1 MPNYSNITVVAVLDN
16 NGELHKINYEQLAN
30 LPSSM
35 KNPHALIIFGQ
46 RYDGSSETTITPS
59 LATSTTRGCVM
70 PVTKTSEM
78 IQDVGVDAAGK
89 LYTKGLTVDQVV
101 TAFSTNPVS
110 SDGVRNYVTN
120 NTVQINQNIQR
131 TKEEIEQESKTRDA
145 NLQNE
150 IDTVET
156 SVQDLQTLTQQKF
169 KQLDD
174 YISDA
179 DKVSKQYA
187 SAISDLKTANS
198 ALTDRV
204 TTNEQNIQFNKD
216 DITSLKPQ
224 VSQLRDDLDE
234 VKSRNIGYFFS
245 SISAMNTWIANDDN
259 KRLLGV
265 GVCLYITGN
274 TSLFFVWNGT
284 QAIRVNI
291 LDDIAGGYL
300 PATNPTGTGYFKMNN
315 NVISSGAAAFGFD
328 NIAGGLYS
336 FVAGHGVSANNEAQS
351 VVGKYNATPKSDEMF
366 SVGAGTDAENKKTVY
381 VVTDEGTS
389 RSYGDVTAFDE
400 DLDVPESVD
409 KSKAKIAITI
419 SNMPDNVKVRVDYDY
434 LVSEVT
440 QNNLFIYTF
449 TYTDGHWSSPCYDFS
464 YSANQQTQ
472 YYPIGNVGIFFEYK
486 DGQIA
491 EVPIDF
497 VDGDTITVYAPL
509 QKTIS
514 LRELYNAVNAIG
526 LYVDEDGDV
535 CQED

>member
-1 MPNYSNITVVAVLDN
+1 MLNYSNTTVVAVLDN

-70 PVTKTSEM
+70 PVAKTSEM

-89 LYTKGLTVDQVV
+89 LYTKGFTVDQVV
-101 TAFSTNPVS
+101 TAFSANPVS

-120 NTVQINQNIQR
+120 NTVQINQTIQR
-131 TKEEIEQESKTRDA
+131 AKDEIEQASKTRDT

-174 YISDA
+174 HISDA

-187 SAISDLKTANS
+187 SDISDLKTANS
-198 ALTDRV
+198 TLTNRV

-224 VSQLRDDLDE
+224 VSQLQDDLDE

-245 SISAMNTWIANDDN
+245 SISAMNTWLANEDN
-259 KRLLGV
+259 KRLLSV

-284 QAIRVNI
+284 QAIQVNI
-291 LDDIAGGYL
+291 LENISGGYL
-300 PATNPTGTGYFKMNN
+300 SAINPTGAGYFKMNN
-315 NVISSGAAAFGFD
+315 NEISSGAAAFGFD

-366 SVGAGTDAENKKTVY
+366 SVGAGTDVENRQTVHTITESGY
-381 VVTDEGTS
+381 SKST
-389 RSYGDVTAFDE
+389 GDVTAFDTG
-400 DLDVPESVD
+400 LNAPISAD
-409 KSKAKIAITI
+409 KSKVAVSCSITNKQ
-419 SNMPDNVKVRVDYDY
+419 SNVDVKVDWD
-434 LVSEVT
+434 SFVT
-440 QNNLFIYTF
+440 LITRNDDGIYNF
-449 TYTDGHWSSPCYDFS
+449 AYKDGHWSSDS
-464 YSANQQTQ
+464 YNFAYIAQQGT
-472 YYPIGNVGIFFEYK
+472 YYHSVDVIGISFAYN
-486 DGQIA
+486 DGTEGTPTIN
-491 EVPIDF
+491 F
-497 VDGDTITVYAPL
+497 VDNDTITVHAPL

-514 LRELYNAVNAIG
+514 LRELYNTVSE
-526 LYVDEDGDV
+526 LYQYVHKES
-535 CQED
+535 

>member
-35 KNPHALIIFGQ
+35 KNPHALVIFGQ

-78 IQDVGVDAAGK
+78 TQDVGVDAAGK

-131 TKEEIEQESKTRDA
+131 TKEEIEQASKTRDT

-174 YISDA
+174 HISDA
-179 DKVSKQYA
+179 DKVSEQYA

-300 PATNPTGTGYFKMNN
+300 RATNPTGTGYFKMNN

-366 SVGAGTDAENKKTVY
+366 SVGAGTDAENRKTVY

-409 KSKAKIAITI
+409 KSKAKISITI

-440 QNNLFIYTF
+440 
-449 TYTDGHWSSPCYDFS
+449 
-464 YSANQQTQ
+464 
-472 YYPIGNVGIFFEYK
+472 
-486 DGQIA
+486 
-491 EVPIDF
+491 
-497 VDGDTITVYAPL
+497 
-509 QKTIS
+509 
-514 LRELYNAVNAIG
+514 
-526 LYVDEDGDV
+526 
-535 CQED
+535 

>member
-46 RYDGSSETTITPS
+46 KYDGSSETTITPS
-59 LATSTTRGCVM
+59 LATSTIRGCVM
-70 PVTKTSEM
+70 PVAKTSEM
-78 IQDVGVDAAGK
+78 TQDVGVDTTGK

-101 TAFSTNPVS
+101 IAFSTNPVS

-120 NTVQINQNIQR
+120 NATQINQTIQR
-131 TKEEIEQESKTRDA
+131 TKEEIEQASKTRDT
-145 NLQNE
+145 NLQKE

-156 SVQDLQTLTQQKF
+156 SIQDLQTSTQEKF

-174 YISDA
+174 HISSA

-187 SAISDLKTANS
+187 SDISDLKTANS
-198 ALTDRV
+198 TLTNRV
-204 TTNEQNIQFNKD
+204 TTNEQNIKFNKN
-216 DITSLKPQ
+216 DISSLKPQ
-224 VSQLRDDLDE
+224 VSQLQDDLAE

-245 SISAMNTWIANDDN
+245 SISAMNTWLANEDN
-259 KRLLGV
+259 KKLLGV
-265 GVCLYITGN
+265 GVCLYIHGN
-274 TSLFFVWNGT
+274 TSLFFVWNGS
-284 QAIRVNI
+284 QAIQVNI

-315 NVISSGAAAFGFD
+315 NEISSGAAAFGFD

-336 FVAGHGVSANNEAQS
+336 FVAGHGVNANNEAQA

-366 SVGAGTDAENKKTVY
+366 SVGAGTDVRNRKTVY
-381 VVTDEGTS
+381 TVTNEGTS

-400 DLDVPESVD
+400 DLDAPESVD
-409 KSKAKIAITI
+409 ISSAKTIAII
-419 SNMPDNVKVRVDYDY
+419 SNMPDNVEISVDYDY
-434 LVSEVT
+434 LISKVT
-440 QNNLFIYTF
+440 QNNRFEYTF
-449 TYTDGHWSSPCYDFS
+449 VYTDGHWSSSCYDFS
-464 YSANQQTQ
+464 YIADQQTQ
-472 YYPIGNVGIFFEYK
+472 YYPIDNIGVSFEYK

-497 VDGDTITVYAPL
+497 VDGDMITVYAPL
-509 QKTIS
+509 QRTIS
-514 LRELYNAVNAIG
+514 LRDLYNTVNATG

>member
-46 RYDGSSETTITPS
+46 KYDGSSETTITPS

-70 PVTKTSEM
+70 PVAKTSEM
-78 IQDVGVDAAGK
+78 IQDVGVDATGK
-89 LYTKGLTVDQVV
+89 LYTKGFTVDQVV

-120 NTVQINQNIQR
+120 NTVQINQTIQQ
-131 TKEEIEQESKTRDA
+131 TKEEIEQASKTRDT
-145 NLQNE
+145 NLQKE

-156 SVQDLQTLTQQKF
+156 SVQDLQTSTREKF

-174 YISDA
+174 HISSA
-179 DKVSKQYA
+179 DKISKQYA
-187 SAISDLKTANS
+187 SDISDLKTANS
-198 ALTDRV
+198 TLTNRV
-204 TTNEQNIQFNKD
+204 TTNEQDIQFNKD

-224 VSQLRDDLDE
+224 VSQLQDDLDE

-245 SISAMNTWIANDDN
+245 SISAMNTWLANDDN

-284 QAIRVNI
+284 QAIQVNI
-291 LDDIAGGYL
+291 LNDIAGGYL
-300 PATNPTGTGYFKMNN
+300 SATNPAGSGYFKMNN
-315 NVISSGAAAFGFD
+315 NEISSGAAAFGFD

-366 SVGAGTDAENKKTVY
+366 SVGAGTDAENRKTVY
-381 VVTDEGTS
+381 AVTNEGTS
-389 RSYGDVTAFDE
+389 RSYGDVTAFDD
-400 DLDVPESVD
+400 DLDALESVD
-409 KSKAKIAITI
+409 KGKAKITTTI
-419 SNMPDNVKVRVDYDY
+419 SNMPDNVKVGVNYDY

-464 YSANQQTQ
+464 YIANQQTQ
-472 YYPIGNVGIFFEYK
+472 YYPIDNVGISFEYK

-491 EVPIDF
+491 EIPIDF

-514 LRELYNAVNAIG
+514 LREVYNTVSAVG